1 MVRKNKLYKHHKSK
15 AFFYIRNFSAIFVGL
30 VGVGVAVT
38 VPTYIASIKT
48 EQITIEAQFDD
59 PEKEESE
66 ETTEENNDSEELLN
80 HKKIQHF
87 KLTKYC

>member
-15 AFFYIRNFSAIFVGL
+15 AFFYIRIFSAIFVGL
-30 VGVGVAVT
+30 VGIGVAVT

-48 EQITIEAQFDD
+48 EQITIEAQYDD